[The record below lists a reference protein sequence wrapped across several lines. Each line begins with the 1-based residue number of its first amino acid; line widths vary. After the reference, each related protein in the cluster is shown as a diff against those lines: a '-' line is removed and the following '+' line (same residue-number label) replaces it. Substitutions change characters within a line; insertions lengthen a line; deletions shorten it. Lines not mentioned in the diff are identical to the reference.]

1 MAAPSPTGWA
11 SWAIRLYGSW
21 LARLETAIIIFF
33 LAVVVFG
40 SLGVLFGLFSD
51 ASTAQLV
58 VYACAFH
65 LCLFGAVSA
74 TRQSN
79 HIAVDAITP
88 HLKPRLRRWI
98 EGVLLVGSGVV
109 SVILTCL
116 AYEFIFGV
124 IPAED
129 LLIKDGEG
137 AIWSRRLWYSPVVI
151 ALAWIALHFLV
162 MGTLRLTGKDPVALG
177 LAPAPK
183 LSADVADEGAT

>member
-1 MAAPSPTGWA
+1 MEQPSPSGWA
-11 SWAIRLYGSW
+11 SWAVRIYGSW
-21 LARLETAIIIFF
+21 LARLETFLIVFF
-33 LAVVVFG
+33 LGVVVLG
-40 SLGVLFGLFSD
+40 SLGVLFGLFAD

-88 HLKPRLRRWI
+88 HLKPTVQRWV

-109 SVILTCL
+109 AVILTRL
-116 AYEFIFGV
+116 AYDFIFGV
-124 IPAED
+124 IPADD
-129 LLIKDGEG
+129 LLVKDGEG

-151 ALAWIALHFLV
+151 ALAWIALHFFV
-162 MGTLRLTGKDPVALG
+162 MGALRLAGKDPVALG
-177 LAPAPK
+177 IAPTPK
-183 LSADVADEGAT
+183 VSVDMQDEGAT